1 MAAGLGRDL
10 TWAVRRNRVSGGV
23 AGGRQGRRRPRVR
36 GWPNVAGRDVR
47 KQRLHPSGTNQV
59 GPRISGSCRTAW
71 EAEGEYFYEHPGG
84 STVPPRHHLGGNP
97 CRSLSRQLSS
107 ALTSMLRT
115 LLLASAQKA
124 ARMTV
129 IERLKMLLDIF
140 LRIQKDAINERFYCF
155 SWRQGTLLAA

>member
-1 MAAGLGRDL
+1 MQEAARDGGGPG
-10 TWAVRRNRVSGGV
+10 SG
-23 AGGRQGRRRPRVR
+23 
-36 GWPNVAGRDVR
+36 AGRTLPAVTCANNVCTR
-47 KQRLHPSGTNQV
+47 A
-59 GPRISGSCRTAW
+59 GSCRTAW

-97 CRSLSRQLSS
+97 CPSLSRQLSS